1 MEESIQEKEMKYYSL
16 IDKVYSEKNLLKAY
30 GRVES
35 NRGAPGIDGVTVEM
49 FAEKLPEEIERLS
62 GEIKRGEYKPMS
74 LRRVEIPKADGKTR
88 QLRIPAVRDRV
99 VQQSLKEVLEPIF
112 EEGFHPSSYG
122 YRKGRNAWQAVEK
135 AKAFASKYGLSN
147 VVELDLSECFDTL
160 DHEKII
166 DSVAERVSDGKIL
179 KLIRAILKSGVMEDG
194 VWKATETGSP
204 QGGVISPLLAN
215 IYLNEF
221 DQKMKA
227 RGIRIVRYADDILIF
242 SKTQEEAR
250 EFLAI
255 AINILEIDMK
265 LKVNRNKT
273 RITTLEDGFH
283 FLGFEIK
290 GERVGIEK
298 SRLKRFKEK
307 VRKLTRRNQSRPVK
321 EIVKQLNPLLRGFA
335 SYFRIVDFQSIL
347 RGLLSWI
354 RRRLRAIILHQWKTT
369 KKLNRVLRRTG
380 WKEKVNMRMN
390 KWRSSHSKAA
400 NYAIPNRFFEE
411 MNLVDMTKYH
421 HPLSKFPI
429 LDP

>member
-1 MEESIQEKEMKYYSL
+1 MKYYSL

-135 AKAFASKYGLSN
+135 AKAFASKYGLCN

-179 KLIRAILKSGVMEDG
+179 KLIRTILKSGVMEDG

-204 QGGVISPLLAN
+204 QGG
-215 IYLNEF
+215 
-221 DQKMKA
+221 
-227 RGIRIVRYADDILIF
+227 
-242 SKTQEEAR
+242 
-250 EFLAI
+250 
-255 AINILEIDMK
+255 
-265 LKVNRNKT
+265 RNKPT
-273 RITTLEDGFH
+273 AG
-283 FLGFEIK
+283 
-290 GERVGIEK
+290 
-298 SRLKRFKEK
+298 
-307 VRKLTRRNQSRPVK
+307 
-321 EIVKQLNPLLRGFA
+321 
-335 SYFRIVDFQSIL
+335 
-347 RGLLSWI
+347 
-354 RRRLRAIILHQWKTT
+354 
-369 KKLNRVLRRTG
+369 
-380 WKEKVNMRMN
+380 
-390 KWRSSHSKAA
+390 
-400 NYAIPNRFFEE
+400 
-411 MNLVDMTKYH
+411 
-421 HPLSKFPI
+421 
-429 LDP
+429 

>member
-1 MEESIQEKEMKYYSL
+1 LEESIQEKEMKYYSL

-35 NRGAPGIDGVTVEM
+35 NRGAPGIDGVSVET
-49 FAEKLPEEIERLS
+49 FGEKLLEEIERLS

-255 AINILEIDMK
+255 AKNILEIDIK

-307 VRKLTRRNQSRPVK
+307 VRELQ
-321 EIVKQLNPLLRGFA
+321 EG
-335 SYFRIVDFQSIL
+335 
-347 RGLLSWI
+347 I
-354 RRRLRAIILHQWKTT
+354 RAGR
-369 KKLNRVLRRTG
+369 
-380 WKEKVNMRMN
+380 
-390 KWRSSHSKAA
+390 
-400 NYAIPNRFFEE
+400 
-411 MNLVDMTKYH
+411 
-421 HPLSKFPI
+421 
-429 LDP
+429 

>member
-1 MEESIQEKEMKYYSL
+1 M
-16 IDKVYSEKNLLKAY
+16 
-30 GRVES
+30 G
-35 NRGAPGIDGVTVEM
+35 
-49 FAEKLPEEIERLS
+49 
-62 GEIKRGEYKPMS
+62 
-74 LRRVEIPKADGKTR
+74 
-88 QLRIPAVRDRV
+88 IPAVRDRV
-99 VQQSLKEVLEPIF
+99 VQQSLKEILEPIF
-112 EEGFHPSSYG
+112 EERFHPSSYG

-135 AKAFASKYGLSN
+135 AKAFASKYGLCN
-147 VVELDLSECFDTL
+147 VVELDLSKCFDTL

-179 KLIRAILKSGVMEDG
+179 KLIRAMLKSGVMEDG

-215 IYLNEF
+215 IYLDEF

-273 RITTLEDGFH
+273 RITTLEEGFH

-298 SRLKRFKEK
+298 SRLKRFKGK
-307 VRKLTRRNQSRPVK
+307 VKGLTRRNQSTPVK
-321 EIVKQLNPLLRGFA
+321 EIVKELNPLLRGFA
-335 SYFRIVDFQSIL
+335 SYFRIVDLQSTL

-354 RRRLRAIILHQWKTT
+354 RRRLRAIILHQWKST
-369 KKLNRVLRRTG
+369 KKLNRVLRRAG
-380 WKEKVNMRMN
+380 WEEKVNLRMN
-390 KWRSSHSKAA
+390 KWRSSHTKAV

-411 MNLVDMTKYH
+411 MNLFDMTSYH
-421 HPLSKFPI
+421 HPLSKYPI